1 MASAQPLVD
10 HDRIR
15 EWAEARGARP
25 ACVKGTGGKNDPG
38 MLRLD
43 FPGYSGE
50 ESLQPISWNDWF
62 RRFDER
68 NLALLVQ
75 EKTARGGRMSNFNKL
90 VERRSSGT
98 QRSAKRSSGR
108 TSQAGGR
115 KSASRRASASGT
127 RTRTSTA
134 RGASKSAGGARK
146 SARSTAKPARGAR
159 KSARGSTKSARGGTK
174 RASGRRASA
183 KRVAGGSRKASQGG
197 TRRRRTSM
205 AADVR
210 E

>member
-50 ESLQPISWNDWF
+50 DSLQPISWNDWF

-75 EKTARGGRMSNFNKL
+75 DKTARGGRMSNFNKL

-98 QRSAKRSSGR
+98 QRSTKSASSRATSQSRGR
-108 TSQAGGR
+108 T
-115 KSASRRASASGT
+115 SASRRAS
-127 RTRTSTA
+127 
-134 RGASKSAGGARK
+134 
-146 SARSTAKPARGAR
+146 
-159 KSARGSTKSARGGTK
+159 
-174 RASGRRASA
+174 
-183 KRVAGGSRKASQGG
+183 
-197 TRRRRTSM
+197 
-205 AADVR
+205 
-210 E
+210 